1 MNESFTIL
9 YVEDDKAA
17 QKELKELLEDY
28 FTFVLTA
35 SDGEEALNLF
45 KNNKIDIVLTD
56 ILMPKMDG
64 IELTRRIKK
73 DSPHTPVIVIT
84 AHSEHNYLIECIKLR
99 VDGYILKPFDLMELD
114 GELRFRIEDLKLR
127 HELRSKTQLLEEY
140 KEMVDES
147 TILSKADPKGMIT
160 YVNNKFCDISGFS
173 KDELIG
179 KNHNIVRHPDMPKD
193 IFSDMWHTIK
203 DMKKTWHGK
212 VKNRKKDGSHY
223 WVDATIKPILDTKGE
238 ISEFIALRKDI
249 TELENYK
256 LILKNKLEDT
266 SRSLNENINYTKQ
279 YEGAINNT
287 LAVLKTDTDNNIV
300 YANDYYSK
308 VSGYSKNELLGTDC
322 EQQRDEKHILLKDCD
337 RVKESLSKGEHVKI
351 VFTNVS
357 KKASPYFVDTTIYPI
372 SDVDGRIVEHL
383 HLMHDITE
391 LKTIHQEIEST
402 QKEIVYKM
410 GEIGESRSR
419 ETGNHVKRVAE
430 YSKLLALL
438 SGLSRE
444 DAEILFTASPM
455 HDIGKVAIPD
465 NILNKPGKL
474 TIEEFE
480 VMKNHAQIGYE
491 VLKGSNRTVLKA
503 AAIVAHEH
511 HEKWDGSG
519 YPRGLKGD
527 DIHIF
532 GRITAVADVFDAL
545 GHDRVY
551 KKAWELERIY
561 KLFQDERGK
570 HFDPS
575 LIDLVLNNKE
585 KFEQIKDRYN
595 D

>member
-1 MNESFTIL
+1 MDNDFTIL
-9 YVEDDKAA
+9 YVEDDKNARN
-17 QKELKELLEDY
+17 ELKELLEDY
-28 FTFVLTA
+28 FTHVLVA
-35 SDGEEALNLF
+35 SNGEEALELY
-45 KNNKIDIVLTD
+45 KNNKVDIVLTD

-64 IELTRRIKK
+64 IELSRRIKK
-73 DSPHTPVIVIT
+73 DSPNTPVVVIT
-84 AHSEHNYLIECIKLR
+84 AHSEHHYLIECIKLR

-114 GELRFRIEDLKLR
+114 RELKFRIEDLKLR
-127 HELRSKTQLLEEY
+127 YELRSQTQLLEEY
-140 KEMVDES
+140 RDMVDES
-147 TILSKADPKGMIT
+147 TILSKADPKGIIT
-160 YVNNKFCDISGFS
+160 YVNKKFCDISGFT

-193 IFSDMWHTIK
+193 IFASMWHTIK

-223 WVDATIKPILDTKGE
+223 WVDAAVKPILDTNGE
-238 ISEFIALRKDI
+238 IVEFIALRSDI

-256 LILKNKLEDT
+256 LLLKDQLDDT
-266 SRSLNENINYTKQ
+266 SKSLNENINYIKQ
-279 YEGAINNT
+279 YEDAINNT
-287 LAVLKTDTDNNIV
+287 LAVLKTDTNNNIIYV
-300 YANDYYSK
+300 NDYYCKISK
-308 VSGYSKNELLGTDC
+308 YGRAELLGTDC
-322 EQQRDEKHILLKDCD
+322 EKQRDEKHILLKDCD

-357 KKASPYFVDTTIYPI
+357 KEASPYFVDTTIYPI

-391 LKTIHQEIEST
+391 LKTIHQEIENT

-438 SGLSRE
+438 SGLSPE

-474 TIEEFE
+474 TFEEFE

>member
-1 MNESFTIL
+1 MDNDFTIL
-9 YVEDDKAA
+9 YVEDDKSARN
-17 QKELKELLEDY
+17 ELKELLEDY
-28 FTFVLTA
+28 FTLVLVA
-35 SDGEEALNLF
+35 SNGEEAWELY
-45 KNNKIDIVLTD
+45 KNNKVDIVLTD

-64 IELTRRIKK
+64 IELSRRIKK
-73 DSPHTPVIVIT
+73 DSPNTPVVVIT
-84 AHSEHNYLIECIKLR
+84 AHSEHHYLIECIKLR

-114 GELRFRIEDLKLR
+114 RELRFRIEDLKLR
-127 HELRSKTQLLEEY
+127 HELQSQTQLLEEY

-223 WVDATIKPILDTKGE
+223 WVDAVVKPILDTNGK
-238 ISEFIALRKDI
+238 IVEFIALRNDI

-256 LILKNKLEDT
+256 LLLKDQLDDT
-266 SRSLNENINYTKQ
+266 SRSLNENVNYIKQ
-279 YEGAINNT
+279 YEDAINNT
-287 LAVLKTDTDNNIV
+287 LAVLKTDISNNIIYV
-300 YANDYYSK
+300 NDYYCK
-308 VSGYSKNELLGTDC
+308 ISGYGRAELLGTDC

-372 SDVDGRIVEHL
+372 SDVDGTIVEHL

-474 TIEEFE
+474 TFEEFE
-480 VMKNHAQIGYE
+480 VMKTHAQIGYE
-491 VLKGSNRTVLKA
+491 VLKGSSRTVLKA

-551 KKAWELERIY
+551 KKAWELNRIY
-561 KLFQDERGK
+561 QLFEDERGK

>member
-1 MNESFTIL
+1 MDNDFTIL
-9 YVEDDKAA
+9 YVEDDKSA
-17 QKELKELLEDY
+17 QMELKELLEDY
-28 FTFVLTA
+28 FTLVLVA
-35 SDGEEALNLF
+35 SNGEEAWELY
-45 KNNKIDIVLTD
+45 KNNKIDIILTD

-64 IELTRRIKK
+64 IELSRRIKK
-73 DSPHTPVIVIT
+73 DSPNTPVVVIT
-84 AHSEHNYLIECIKLR
+84 AHSEHHYLIECIKLR

-223 WVDATIKPILDTKGE
+223 WVDAAVKPILDTNGK
-238 ISEFIALRKDI
+238 IVEFIALRNDI

-256 LILKNKLEDT
+256 LLLKDQLDDT
-266 SRSLNENINYTKQ
+266 SRSLNENINYIKQ
-279 YEGAINNT
+279 YEDAINNT
-287 LAVLKTDTDNNIV
+287 LAVLKTDISNNIIYV
-300 YANDYYSK
+300 NDYYCK
-308 VSGYSKNELLGTDC
+308 ISGYGRAELLGTDC